1 MDKYTLADYFQ
12 WSKQRDSYVVVKEIA
27 GMIVAVMHFTVHNT
41 YIVLEMLA
49 RNKAY
54 GHPGAGGDLIRLLEW
69 KLAPTLGIQE
79 IQMEAMA
86 QVVKY
91 YDDDLGYVHY
101 GEPFED
107 PDWGRLT
114 PKMKRLVP

>member
-1 MDKYTLADYFQ
+1 
-12 WSKQRDSYVVVKEIA
+12 
-27 GMIVAVMHFTVHNT
+27 MIVAVMHFTVHNT